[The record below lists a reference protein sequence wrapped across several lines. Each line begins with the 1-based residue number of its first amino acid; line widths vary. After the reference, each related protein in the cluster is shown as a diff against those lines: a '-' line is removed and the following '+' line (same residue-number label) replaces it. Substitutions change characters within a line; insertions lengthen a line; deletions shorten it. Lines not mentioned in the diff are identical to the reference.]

1 MSRPARKTAMLEPED
16 LFHPRHYHRQRLP
29 LPDARTL
36 PAWCY
41 TSETF
46 HRREIE
52 RIFLR
57 AWHFVGRGE
66 ELPAAGDYR
75 CADLAGGPVVVV
87 RDEAGELHAFANT
100 CRHRGARLLAGAGRC
115 ERIVCPYH
123 GWTYALN
130 GALRGAP
137 RMQRTRGFD
146 LASWG
151 LVRLRLATWQGF
163 VFVSFD
169 PGIETLER
177 YYGDLFE
184 RFAPYRFDRMTL
196 TRRREYRLA
205 CNWKLLLDNAHEAYH
220 TGVVHSASIGEQHA
234 EALDT
239 RGNWEVLFHP
249 LETSV
254 AVLPGERTAF
264 PHIAGLGD
272 ALAGGTNFTLL
283 YPNTHFACVQ
293 DCMWWMTFIPTGAQ
307 SCLSQVGFCFP
318 KTTCERT
325 DFDEVVR
332 KYYHRWDVS
341 IDEDNATGEL
351 QQQGLRSAL
360 REPGPYSHTEAVV
373 HRFANWVLDRV
384 LDAPE
389 GPPR

>member
-1 MSRPARKTAMLEPED
+1 MPEPDD
-16 LFHPRHYHRQRLP
+16 LFHPRHYRAQCRP

-41 TSETF
+41 TSEAF
-46 HRREIE
+46 YRRERE
-52 RIFLR
+52 RIFLH
-57 AWHFVGRGE
+57 AWQFVGRSDE
-66 ELPAAGDYR
+66 IPSPGDYR
-75 CADLAGGPVVVV
+75 CTDTAGGPIIVL
-87 RDEAGELHAFANT
+87 RGEDGEIRAFANT
-100 CRHRGARLLAGAGRC
+100 CRHRGARLLYGAGSC
-115 ERIVCPYH
+115 PRIVCPYH

-130 GALRGAP
+130 GELRGAP
-137 RMQRTRGFD
+137 RMQRTRAFD
-146 LASWG
+146 RSDHGLAR
-151 LVRLRLATWQGF
+151 VRLEVWQGF

-169 PGIETLER
+169 PGIEPLSS

-184 RFAPYRFDRMTL
+184 RFETYRFDDMVL
-196 TRRREYRLA
+196 TRRRRYELA

-220 TGVVHSASIGEQHA
+220 TGVVHNTSLGEQHA

-239 RGNWEVLFHP
+239 CGNWEVLFHP

-254 AVLPGERTAF
+254 AILPGESTAF
-264 PHIAGLGD
+264 PHIGGLSA
-272 ALAGGTNFTLL
+272 ALAGGTHFTLL

-293 DCMWWMTFIPTGAQ
+293 DCMWWMSFIPTGAE
-307 SCLSQVGFCFP
+307 SCVAEVGFCFP
-318 KTTCERT
+318 RTTVARA

-351 QQQGLRSAL
+351 QQQGLRSVL

-373 HRFANWVLDRV
+373 HRFANWVLARV
-384 LDAPE
+384 LD
-389 GPPR
+389 